1 MILFPLFLFVII
13 INLLWLTQFFVEIRS
28 ESTVVGLNVA
38 MALSWLVFV
47 FLYWN
52 LRLKKSTLT
61 VYDVLADTQN
71 TTVTV
76 DKVQVEQTQ
85 GTEMSEMKLSLNENV
100 RVNQHATVK
109 LNI

>member
-1 MILFPLFLFVII
+1 MLLFPLFLFVII
-13 INLLWLTQFFVEIRS
+13 VNLLWLTQFLVEIRS
-28 ESTVVGLNVA
+28 ESTIVGLNVA

-61 VYDVLADTQN
+61 VYGVLVDTKD

-76 DKVQVEQTQ
+76 DQNNVDQTPV
-85 GTEMSEMKLSLNENV
+85 TEMSEMKL
-100 RVNQHATVK
+100 
-109 LNI
+109 

>member
-71 TTVTV
+71 TTVTE
-76 DKVQVEQTQ
+76 VQVEQTQ